1 MNRFILAAT
10 ICLFSISVF
19 AQNVIHVRPSN
30 DFELSFDTARNWKNA
45 DWITLHPDSSDIR
58 TTHLKILYSKTGM
71 YFLFKNDDMVITST
85 MKNDFDSLW
94 LEDVAEIFL
103 WPDTSVTNY
112 LEYEISPHNKELV
125 MLIVNIN
132 GKHSGWHPWQY
143 SGKRRIKHN
152 TKIIPGRCWYAE
164 VFIPYRL
171 LYPMVHE
178 SPTPSKVWRANFYR
192 SDRDNKITREWSW
205 KTTARSFHEYKRFGY
220 LLFR

>member
-1 MNRFILAAT
+1 MNHFFLVIVFCAISSLA
-10 ICLFSISVF
+10 FS
-19 AQNVIHVRPSN
+19 QDTIHVRATD
-30 DFELSFDTARNWKNA
+30 DFELSVDTTGKWKNA
-45 DWITLHPDSSDIR
+45 DWIILHPDISDNR

-71 YFLFKNDDMVITST
+71 YFLFKNDDKIITST

-103 WPDTSVTNY
+103 WPDTSITNY

-143 SGKRRIKHN
+143 SGKRRVKHK

-164 VFIPYRL
+164 VYIPYRL
-171 LYPMVHE
+171 LYPMVLE
-178 SPTPSKVWRANFYR
+178 QPVSGKVWRANFYR

-220 LLFR
+220 LLFQ